1 MMQIVLAQ
9 LENPAFQLLLVAVFV
24 AGIVRGFSGFGTG
37 MIVGPIGS
45 ALFTP
50 KLALVILLV
59 MDTFPTIPLVLPALK
74 KVVWREVL
82 PMAVGVMLVMPLGIV
97 LLKYGD
103 VIVLRWFFSLVIFTA
118 VAILWSG
125 WHYRGPR
132 TYRISALVG
141 GMSGFL
147 GGVSGLSGPPP
158 IIYWMAARTG
168 AGLVRANLIILFSI
182 SEVISIAGYYIASI
196 ITWEG
201 VLKGLIA
208 SPIYFVGLMIGAKLF
223 GKASETVYRRVAF
236 TLILMA
242 AIISMPLFD

>member
-1 MMQIVLAQ
+1 METVLNQ
-9 LENPAFQLLLVAVFV
+9 LENPTFQILLVTIFV
-24 AGIVRGFSGFGTG
+24 AGIVRGFAGFGTG

-59 MDTFPTIPLVLPALK
+59 IDTFPTIPLVIPALK

-82 PMAVGVMLVMPLGIV
+82 PMAFGVMLIMPTGIMF
-97 LLKYGD
+97 LKYGD
-103 VIVLRWFFSLVIFTA
+103 AITLRWFFSLVIFTA
-118 VAILWSG
+118 VTILWSG
-125 WHYRGPR
+125 WQYNGPR
-132 TYRISALVG
+132 TYRVSALVG

-168 AGLVRANLIILFSI
+168 AGLVRANLIILFSF
-182 SEVISIAGYYIASI
+182 SELVSIVGYYLASI

-208 SPIYFVGLMIGAKLF
+208 SPIYFTGLMIGAKLF
-223 GKASETVYRRVAF
+223 GKASETAYRRVAF